1 MFSSPAARRLEH
13 LRKSQNTGKA
23 SPPVCTRRCSLAK
36 ALSKVEARKA
46 RLLPTDT
53 PRCDQSHVSSLPIDQ
68 PSPLLLAQPAS
79 SAGAGLLDIS
89 DSMSATESLL
99 SSASCF
105 LATSPLPA
113 RSLLIDAEDLRANDA
128 QLDAI
133 SSFGAS
139 LAETLLQD
147 CRLPSSGQ
155 IYGADSAEKDNSGS
169 TSISSSMAEDD
180 ELMLAVGIDSL
191 QSPARSNQSV
201 GAVLGRE
208 LPGECS
214 VPSPVEANGS
224 LASRLRSLPTP
235 GRSYCKQLSSTT
247 SDPKRSR
254 STEDAATGTDA
265 TRSRDPSAPDVE
277 RAAVTRTPTCSSSSS
292 STAVDRFCSPKPEK
306 GGRRSQEAPKLLFMR
321 GNAGGQDQP
330 GLQPSFVFVD
340 ARTKLAS
347 SGKGGDEL
355 DTCSDFHRDP
365 PGHSINR
372 GKNPSRIHVARE
384 QTRESGSKKYGK
396 VAQQR
401 MSKTAS
407 AFMGSGRAAL
417 LW

>member
-277 RAAVTRTPTCSSSSS
+277 RAAVTRTRDADMQLQFELHRC
-292 STAVDRFCSPKPEK
+292 
-306 GGRRSQEAPKLLFMR
+306 RSF
-321 GNAGGQDQP
+321 
-330 GLQPSFVFVD
+330 LQP
-340 ARTKLAS
+340 
-347 SGKGGDEL
+347 
-355 DTCSDFHRDP
+355 
-365 PGHSINR
+365 
-372 GKNPSRIHVARE
+372 
-384 QTRESGSKKYGK
+384 QTREGGAPLTRSSEVTFHARKCRWPRPTRP
-396 VAQQR
+396 A
-401 MSKTAS
+401 
-407 AFMGSGRAAL
+407 AFVRFRGRADEACVQWQRRRRVRHL
-417 LW
+417 F